1 MFQYCYIILYSLFA
15 LSFFMFILSKYDNIE
30 IGIDNRT
37 NVRYNNGIATDF
49 ACWPVFTY
57 EEIAMEEEQ
66 LKENIISMI
75 KSIYRKDALEYL
87 EIIVSDVLAEVGAMN
102 KESSS
107 ANTEN
112 LSFGEVASWRQKLIG
127 VIAK

>member
-1 MFQYCYIILYSLFA
+1 
-15 LSFFMFILSKYDNIE
+15 
-30 IGIDNRT
+30 
-37 NVRYNNGIATDF
+37 
-49 ACWPVFTY
+49 
-57 EEIAMEEEQ
+57 MEEEQ

-112 LSFGEVASWRQKLIG
+112 LSFGEVAS
-127 VIAK
+127 